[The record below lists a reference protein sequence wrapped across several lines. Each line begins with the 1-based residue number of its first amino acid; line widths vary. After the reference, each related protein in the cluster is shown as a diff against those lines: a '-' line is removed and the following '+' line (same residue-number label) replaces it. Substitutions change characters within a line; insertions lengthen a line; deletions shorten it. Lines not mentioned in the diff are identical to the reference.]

1 MDLSVL
7 MDSSDNLNT
16 QQYLGVKDL
25 TLSLLDSVDVSS
37 DPSAADGKT
46 RVSVYQQSSTY
57 GSSYI
62 HEEFSFTAFKDRSV
76 MKRHVTDTVKR
87 AGGAS
92 RVEFALE
99 WMITNVL
106 LKAERPRK
114 KQMIV
119 AVFGE
124 EHLNKAQL
132 DYVSKLCKCQNI
144 VVFIVMAGQTFDW
157 RQMEKL
163 TSFPLEQRI
172 VFLGS
177 ARQRDREYAGRFIK
191 AFLHLLNSE
200 NRLIS
205 SFVYSLKRHKKKTS
219 FEEC

>member
-7 MDSSDNLNT
+7 MDASDNLNP
-16 QQYLGVKDL
+16 QQHLTVKEL

-37 DPSAADGKT
+37 EPNVADGKT
-46 RVSVYQQSSTY
+46 RVSVYQQSSSY

-62 HEEFSFTAFKDRSV
+62 HEEFSFTAFRNSSV
-76 MKRHVTDTVKR
+76 MKRLITDTVKQV
-87 AGGAS
+87 GGAS

-114 KQMIV
+114 TQMIV
-119 AVFGE
+119 AVFGQ
-124 EHLNKAQL
+124 EHLDKAQL

-144 VVFIVMAGQTFDW
+144 VLFIVMAGQTFDW

-163 TSFPLEQRI
+163 TSVPLEQRL

-177 ARQRDREYAGRFIK
+177 ARQRDREYAGRFIN
-191 AFLHLLNSE
+191 AFLHLLNS
-200 NRLIS
+200 
-205 SFVYSLKRHKKKTS
+205 KKKQHP
-219 FEEC
+219 